1 MLINRLANY
10 ENNIDYY
17 NLNAFPKVYD
27 KYLDEIE
34 IEDQNILN
42 EDDWKISA
50 QTKPF
55 PRNIYKNIKNKEKR

>member
-42 EDDWKISA
+42 EDD
-50 QTKPF
+50 
-55 PRNIYKNIKNKEKR
+55 

>member
-42 EDDWKISA
+42 EDDLKDFSPN
-50 QTKPF
+50 QTFSP
-55 PRNIYKNIKNKEKR
+55 